1 MNRRAKSL
9 ASWLALTSVTIPW
22 GCLEGTEVEPQSFV
36 AGTAGTA
43 DTSAPDASTG
53 GAANA
58 DASADAGTGGGAS
71 SDASAHAGAGGT
83 GGTAMADVTFT
94 VNYQRADE
102 MDPDAPGTVYIV
114 TWSVDPPSVDS
125 AVIEFGPDTG
135 YGMTAPVDLDEP
147 EYRTVLV
154 GMNPSRTYN
163 FRVVTTSGGIDHASD
178 NFEIE
183 TGPATNLVTVSD
195 FEVLDESAHEP
206 GFIVAAV
213 GDTAVIIGP
222 DGEIVWWH
230 QSTVASLVTAARM
243 SDDAK
248 NLWLA
253 PRYTDPRAM
262 ETGPLERVRMDA
274 LETQVYEETAVS
286 HDLAP
291 VAGETMAFINYGFGG
306 DCSDSVI
313 EIDNSGATTEV
324 FRAWEYLDDCH
335 INALRYNAAED
346 VYSVSDRSSTVFVVN
361 RAGEA
366 EWRLSDVVSNES
378 YGGTQHGHHLLQDE
392 VVILA
397 NHAAPGSTLALGYS
411 RLDGSVTYRYDGH
424 EYTNTL
430 GTVQRLPGGNTL
442 VTYSNAGAIHEAD
455 PEGNTVMRL
464 QTSPMGFA
472 AWRADLYGPAS
483 DVQTW

>member
-1 MNRRAKSL
+1 MKRRAKSL
-9 ASWLALTSVTIPW
+9 AAWLALTSATIPW
-22 GCLEGTEVEPQSFV
+22 GCIEGTEVEPQSLA
-36 AGTAGTA
+36 AGAAGA
-43 DTSAPDASTG
+43 SAPDTSAGDASVDGSG
-53 GAANA
+53 G
-58 DASADAGTGGGAS
+58 STV
-71 SDASAHAGAGGT
+71 T
-83 GGTAMADVTFT
+83 DVTFT
-94 VNYQRADE
+94 VHYQRADE
-102 MDPDAPGTVYIV
+102 VDPDAPGTVYVV
-114 TWSVDPPSVDS
+114 TWSVDPSSVDS
-125 AVIEFGPDTG
+125 AVIEFGPDTD
-135 YGMTAPVDLDEP
+135 YGMTAPVDLSEP
-147 EYRTVLV
+147 EYRTVLL
-154 GMNPSRTYN
+154 GMNPSSTYN
-163 FRVVTTSGGIDHASD
+163 FRVVATSGGVEHASE

-243 SDDAK
+243 SDDGK

-253 PRYTDPRAM
+253 PRYTDPAAM

-291 VAGETMAFINYGFGG
+291 VSGETMAFINYGFGG

-324 FRAWEYLDDCH
+324 FRAGDYLDDCH
-335 INALRYNAAED
+335 INALRYSAAED
-346 VYSVSDRSSTVFVVN
+346 VYSVSDRSSTVFLVN
-361 RAGEA
+361 RGGEV
-366 EWRLSDVVSNES
+366 EWRLSDLVSNQS
-378 YGGTQHGHHLLQDE
+378 YGEIQHGHHLLQDE
-392 VVILA
+392 ILLLA
-397 NHAAPGSTLALGYS
+397 NHATPRSSLVLGYS
-411 RLDGSVTYRYDGH
+411 RVDGSVAYQYDGH

-464 QTSPMGFA
+464 QTSPMGYA
-472 AWRADLYGPAS
+472 AWRPDLYGPAS
-483 DVQTW
+483 DVHTW